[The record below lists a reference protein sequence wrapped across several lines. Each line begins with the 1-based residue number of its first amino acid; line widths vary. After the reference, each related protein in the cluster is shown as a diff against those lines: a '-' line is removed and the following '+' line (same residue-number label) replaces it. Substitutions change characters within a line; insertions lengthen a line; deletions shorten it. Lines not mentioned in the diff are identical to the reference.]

1 MKPKLKVFEEFSKA
15 LLPHEARYLQSLAN
29 FQDAEKRNIFQ
40 NLVDN
45 SLNSERESP
54 FDPDIDKRK
63 YHHIKTWAEH
73 RLSLRDVDKVAEWL
87 LDFDKKL
94 ALDLVTAEEE
104 RSILDYMKN
113 YRDITFNFQIL
124 YRIMRD
130 YRSYLLIRMRY
141 EDHIIISD
149 FLERYQ
155 ETYLK
160 TTEIQEKLYQATNE
174 ITEQFTRGENRSVY
188 WEKWLKKVFE
198 SENINGNSRY
208 KAFILLAFMYNNT
221 GDLEKL
227 RQIFDKIDGFFNKGA
242 LYCRRLLYNYYSSR
256 VLLHSKQRNY
266 EAAAYYGKLSIR
278 QLNEDTLMYVNNL
291 VSIYLRLN
299 QNKEAFDLLEDY
311 KTIYENTHN
320 DLQKIIYISYYL
332 RALNELNLSRKAEN
346 IGIYF
351 LQKYETEILK
361 LRWHH
366 FFSSYITALV
376 TNENYSVILQLEKK
390 FGLTEK
396 EMKRKTAV
404 NYVPNIQWA
413 ISVAAFFENKISEEK
428 LFSTISESLADVDMT
443 DHNKEFIE
451 KNIEI
456 LSKNLPELKVFF
468 KSYLRNQ
475 AFKS

>member
-1 MKPKLKVFEEFSKA
+1 MKPKLKIFEEFSKS

-29 FQDAEKRNIFQ
+29 FQDAEKRSIFEI
-40 NLVDN
+40 LVAN
-45 SLNSERESP
+45 SLNPERENT
-54 FDPDIDKRK
+54 FDSEIDKRK

-73 RLSLRDVDKVAEWL
+73 KLSLRDVDKVANWL

-94 ALDLVTAEEE
+94 ALDLVTSEEE
-104 RSILDYMKN
+104 KAILEYVKN
-113 YRDITFNFQIL
+113 YREITFNFQLL
-124 YRIMRD
+124 YRILRD

-141 EDHIIISD
+141 EDHVIISD
-149 FLERYQ
+149 FLEKYRDV
-155 ETYLK
+155 YLRS
-160 TTEIQEKLYQATNE
+160 TEIQEKLYQATTE
-174 ITEQFTRGENRSVY
+174 ITDQFTRNQNSSVY
-188 WEKWLKKVFE
+188 WEKWLHKVFG
-198 SENINGNSRY
+198 SENINGNNRY

-227 RQIFDKIDGFFNKGA
+227 QQIFDKIDGFFNKGT

-266 EAAAYYGKLSIR
+266 EAAVYYGKLSVR

-291 VSIYLRLN
+291 VSIYLRLD
-299 QNKEAFDLLEDY
+299 QHKKALDLLEDY
-311 KTIYENTHN
+311 KSSYENTHN

-366 FFSSYITALV
+366 FFTSYITALLA
-376 TNENYSVILQLEKK
+376 NENYAAILQLDKK

-396 EMKRKTAV
+396 ELFRKNAV
-404 NYVPNIQWA
+404 NYVPNITWA
-413 ISVAAFFENKISEEK
+413 VAVSAFLENKISEEK
-428 LFSTISESLADVDMT
+428 LFSIISASFTGVKIT
-443 DHNKEFIE
+443 DNNKEFIE
-451 KNIEI
+451 KNVLI
-456 LSKNLPELKVFF
+456 LSKNLPELKAFF
-468 KSYLRNQ
+468 KSYSQ
-475 AFKS
+475 K